1 VETGEPLIKQTFFY
15 SDDYAGQR
23 VSRSFDIRAA
33 RLGDGFVAVWRD
45 VTETRRAAEV
55 LRESEARYRTLLDAS
70 PGFVWHA
77 DATGGLLYVSE
88 NFHEYA
94 GTSQQ
99 RFQGALWKMR
109 EVIHPED
116 LPLRE
121 ERWRHSVE
129 TGEPYDVEI
138 RLRGADGVYRWF
150 LNRALPIRQ
159 ADGSISGWVGTS
171 TNIDDRKR
179 LEEKLRE
186 ADRRKDEFLAML
198 AHELR
203 NPLAAVRSATEVLR
217 RVDAPGSQLPA
228 MRAVIERQTNQLVRM
243 VDDLLDVSRISQGK
257 LFLRKEKID
266 LSAVVERAVET
277 SQPLIEAGR
286 HRLRVQ
292 LPAESP
298 RLDGD
303 LQRLAQAV
311 SNLLNNAAKYTET
324 GGNIQ
329 LTVETAGDEAL
340 LRVKD
345 DGIGIAAEILPNI
358 FDLFAQADRA
368 LHRAQGGLGIGLTL
382 VKNIVEM
389 HGGRAEAFSAG
400 PGQGSEVV
408 LHLPLAE
415 VAHPAGAPGPAS
427 GLAPAPPSGHRVL
440 VVDDN
445 IDSAESLAMLLEIA
459 GHEVR
464 AAHDGGGAVEVAR
477 DFQPRF
483 VLLDIGLPG
492 MDGFEVARRLR
503 QESEMRQAVLV
514 ALTGY
519 GQDEDRRKSL
529 EAGFDHHLTKP
540 VDFAVLKNLIDSLSP
555 A

>member
-1 VETGEPLIKQTFFY
+1 MKSIGENRGRGGVMEESAGLDITPRKDAQAALRESEERFRAAAENMLDCLGIYTAVRDEGGRITDFRVEFVNGAACDNNRLSREEQIGRLLCDILPGHRGSELFEDYCRVVETGEPLIKQTFVY
-15 SDDYAGQR
+15 EDDYSGRRLA
-23 VSRSFDIRAA
+23 RSFDIRAA
-33 RLGDGFVAVWRD
+33 RLGDGFVALWRD
-45 VTETRRAAEV
+45 VTEARRTEKA
-55 LRESEARYRTLLDAS
+55 LRDSEARLA
-70 PGFVWHA
+70 
-77 DATGGLLYVSE
+77 
-88 NFHEYA
+88 
-94 GTSQQ
+94 
-99 RFQGALWKMR
+99 
-109 EVIHPED
+109 
-116 LPLRE
+116 
-121 ERWRHSVE
+121 E
-129 TGEPYDVEI
+129 T
-138 RLRGADGVYRWF
+138 
-150 LNRALPIRQ
+150 
-159 ADGSISGWVGTS
+159 
-171 TNIDDRKR
+171 
-179 LEEKLRE
+179 
-186 ADRRKDEFLAML
+186 DRRKDEFLAML

-217 RVDAPGSQLPA
+217 HVDVSGPQLQS
-228 MRAVIERQTNQLVRM
+228 MRAVIERQTDQLTRM
-243 VDDLLDVSRISQGK
+243 VEDLLDISRIGQGK
-257 LFLRKEKID
+257 LTVRKTRID

-286 HRLRVQ
+286 HRLRVE
-292 LPAESP
+292 LPAPAP

-324 GGNIQ
+324 GGNIE
-329 LTVETAGDEAL
+329 LTVEIAGDEAL

-345 DGIGIAAEILPNI
+345 DGIGIPAEILPNV

-415 VAHPAGAPGPAS
+415 EAHPGAF
-427 GLAPAPPSGHRVL
+427 GLTAATAPAPPSGHRVL

-445 IDSAESLAMLLEIA
+445 VDSAESLAMLLEIA

-464 AAHDGGGAVEVAR
+464 ATHDGVSAVEIAR

-519 GQDEDRRKSL
+519 GQPEDRRKSL
-529 EAGFDHHLTKP
+529 DAGFDHHLTKP
-540 VDFAVLKNLIDSLSP
+540 VDFVVLKKLIDALQP